1 MKKTRQHPAVIDLL
15 GGDDQNPTGAGRA
28 NTTPSKQRPTTGRRR
43 PTRTAAAAAAGLL
56 IVAGIGF
63 AALRSITGTD
73 DPQPPIVT
81 ADAPT
86 TSTADTAAL
95 DAVPPAPTAEPTPT
109 ADPTTCRT
117 DSGNQDSGPG
127 VIAAF
132 EHAYYVDRSGDAARA
147 LAAPDSPLPAGPVI
161 QTSGIDTV
169 PVGTTHCVRITPITS
184 GVYAVALAEMRPG
197 QPPKQ
202 WAQTITTKE
211 LDGRWFIDVIS

>member
-1 MKKTRQHPAVIDLL
+1 MKKTSQHPAVIDLL
-15 GGDDQNPTGAGRA
+15 GGENPNPAHPSG
-28 NTTPSKQRPTTGRRR
+28 TPPTPRPTTGRRR
-43 PTRTAAAAAAGLL
+43 LTRTAAAVAAGLL
-56 IVAGIGF
+56 IVAGVGF
-63 AALRSITGTD
+63 VAVRSITGTD
-73 DPQPPIVT
+73 DLQPPAVT

-86 TSTADTAAL
+86 TSEADSDAL
-95 DAVPPAPTAEPTPT
+95 DAVPPPLSAELSPT
-109 ADPTTCRT
+109 ADPATCRT
-117 DSGNQDSGPG
+117 DSGDQNSGPG

-132 EHAYYVDRSGDAARA
+132 EHAYYVSRSGDAARA

-161 QTSGIDTV
+161 QTTGIDTV